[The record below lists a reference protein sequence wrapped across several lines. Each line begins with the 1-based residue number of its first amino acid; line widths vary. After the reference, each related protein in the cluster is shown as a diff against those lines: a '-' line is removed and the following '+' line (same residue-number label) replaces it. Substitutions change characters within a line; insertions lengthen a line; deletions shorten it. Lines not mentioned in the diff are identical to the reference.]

1 MRMFRLL
8 VVCFASMVIIG
19 GCGSAPAE
27 PVISDTLQE
36 TESLERF
43 LSSDEEKES
52 IRGVDKFNPKE
63 VRDLMDHGE
72 TKKEGEDYRVI
83 ETLRT
88 EDGSIISLEKNEV
101 TGETVTVIYNRQ
113 EDIGGSAGIVISE
126 TGPQNTK
133 ESKGYP
139 TGSSSVK
146 TEKVTETQKPN
157 TPTKMD
163 VTNETSTKAVDTK
176 PIPSTPTTVA
186 PETTTAAPSTTATP
200 PTVPTTAVPTTESTL
215 DINRMVQEFLRGL
228 NDERV
233 NRGLGTLTLSPDLT
247 ATSQAHANNMAQADT
262 GEPFHYYGAPGES
275 LIFTSEGVG
284 VSFSDQ
290 ACYEECYSVGRFMM
304 NHARGLQSPNILTVG
319 IAVARGASGDY
330 YFCFRCYEGR

>member
-27 PVISDTLQE
+27 SVISETLQE

-52 IRGVDKFNPKE
+52 IRGSDKFNPKE
-63 VRDLMDHGE
+63 MRDLMDHGE

-126 TGPQNTK
+126 T
-133 ESKGYP
+133 
-139 TGSSSVK
+139 
-146 TEKVTETQKPN
+146 QKPN

-186 PETTTAAPSTTATP
+186 PKTTTAAPSTTATP

-233 NRGLGTLTLSPDLT
+233 NRGLGTLTLSSDLT

-262 GEPFHYYGAPGES
+262 GEAFHYYGSPGES

-284 VSFSDQ
+284 ACPSDQ
-290 ACYEECYSVGRFMM
+290 ACYEECYSAGRFMP
-304 NHARGLQSPNILTVG
+304 NHARGLQSPNISTVG
-319 IAVARGASGDY
+319 IGVARGASGDY